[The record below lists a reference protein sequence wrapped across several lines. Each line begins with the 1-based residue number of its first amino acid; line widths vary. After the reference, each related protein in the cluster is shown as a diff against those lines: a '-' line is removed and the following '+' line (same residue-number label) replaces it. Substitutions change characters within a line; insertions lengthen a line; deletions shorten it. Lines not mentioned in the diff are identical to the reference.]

1 VFSDTRYNRYKGNR
15 PPELPHKEILKLLQ
29 IISAHIQEV
38 LNCPKNLVISRD
50 NPFIIIMMRAQ
61 WARTVLVIE
70 RSLPPSTRLRGQ
82 AAYSHNMADGRKAL
96 VLKKVFSVS
105 YHS

>member
-1 VFSDTRYNRYKGNR
+1 M
-15 PPELPHKEILKLLQ
+15 L
-29 IISAHIQEV
+29 
-38 LNCPKNLVISRD
+38 
-50 NPFIIIMMRAQ
+50 RAQ

-105 YHS
+105 YHLQYSSCELACIVSSTIVSSPV